1 MINYIHQFFFKVK
14 NKIRREK
21 RNKNLINIPKQENN
35 YIEIKKNL
43 VFDPIIYTPE
53 FIAKEAQKP
62 EYNEE
67 LYNFLDKQFDEPYLE
82 FVKKYYEKIS
92 QAHKT
97 HSNYIDMI
105 KILFVISKLIRPK
118 NYLEVGVR
126 RGRSMSVVAK
136 NSPNCDMYAFDM
148 WIQNYTGVENPG
160 PEIVEN
166 ELKKLKHKGKIY
178 FFNGD
183 SKKLIPKFKKN
194 NPNIFFDLICIDGD
208 HSYYGAKIDLSN
220 TFEIVKIGGFL
231 VFDDTNS
238 FEHPYL
244 KNVWKKNIKKRD
256 NFICKEFNEL
266 GLGVSIA
273 VRIF

>member
-21 RNKNLINIPKQENN
+21 RKKNLINIPKQENN
-35 YIEIKKNL
+35 FKEIKKNL

-118 NYLEVGVR
+118 NYLEVGV
-126 RGRSMSVVAK
+126 GEVDQCLLSQK
-136 NSPNCDMYAFDM
+136 
-148 WIQNYTGVENPG
+148 THL
-160 PEIVEN
+160 IVICM
-166 ELKKLKHKGKIY
+166 H
-178 FFNGD
+178 
-183 SKKLIPKFKKN
+183 
-194 NPNIFFDLICIDGD
+194 LICG
-208 HSYYGAKIDLSN
+208 YKIIQESKIQDLKLLRMN
-220 TFEIVKIGGFL
+220 
-231 VFDDTNS
+231 
-238 FEHPYL
+238 L
-244 KNVWKKNIKKRD
+244 KN
-256 NFICKEFNEL
+256 
-266 GLGVSIA
+266 
-273 VRIF
+273 